1 MVCRGADGAILGAAS
16 YTCLDSTRL
25 FARLGDPALSGLV
38 RQNAGG
44 RTLLISGLF
53 VPRGE
58 RQSDLCQLLIT
69 EVLTLALSREFT
81 YALYLPLEGAASGYG
96 RQLLTLQ
103 GFIPAGDSTDA
114 LAVDMR
120 CPIVLSRN
128 VDTAVKAPFS
138 SAPRVL
144 GAIAAAHRRL
154 QAALTRLQPGSLVLS
169 LSAGVIYHR
178 LLQRITGRNGVPA
191 EPTDPRVLGPDICV
205 PYGKILRGV
214 AVPNTVTKTLR
225 TDKVYEP
232 DLSAYSIEA
241 YPDYSPLADQVR
253 TIHAFARPAI
263 LVDDMLHDGKRI
275 RRLAPLFAQT
285 NTPVDQV
292 LVGYL
297 TGMGRDLMEQLGYS
311 VDAIYYLPNLRL
323 RFVESTLY
331 PFIGGDTVRRSE
343 ALPGGLQPAVNRIL
357 PYAAPEY
364 AGMDDETA
372 WELSLCCLENARDI
386 LLALET
392 EFRALYARNLT
403 LSRLG
408 EAVILPLCPDKGG
421 CMTYDLS
428 RAASTYLEGDIELLK
443 RMRPAKK

>member
-1 MVCRGADGAILGAAS
+1 
-16 YTCLDSTRL
+16 
-25 FARLGDPALSGLV
+25 
-38 RQNAGG
+38 
-44 RTLLISGLF
+44 
-53 VPRGE
+53 
-58 RQSDLCQLLIT
+58 
-69 EVLTLALSREFT
+69 
-81 YALYLPLEGAASGYG
+81 
-96 RQLLTLQ
+96 
-103 GFIPAGDSTDA
+103 
-114 LAVDMR
+114 MR

-138 SAPRVL
+138 SSPRVL
-144 GAIAAAHRRL
+144 SAIANAHRRL
-154 QAALTRLQPGSLVLS
+154 QAALTKLQPGSLVLS

-191 EPTDPRVLGPDICV
+191 EPTNPRVLGPDICV

-232 DLSAYSIEA
+232 DLSSYSIEA

-253 TIHAFARPAI
+253 TIHAFDRPVI

-285 NTPVDQV
+285 GTPVDQV

-331 PFIGGDTVRRSE
+331 PFIGGDTSPCPAACSPPSTASCPMPPRSTPAWTTRPPGSCPSAALKTPATSSWRWRRSS
-343 ALPGGLQPAVNRIL
+343 APSTPA
-357 PYAAPEY
+357 
-364 AGMDDETA
+364 T
-372 WELSLCCLENARDI
+372 
-386 LLALET
+386 
-392 EFRALYARNLT
+392 
-403 LSRLG
+403 
-408 EAVILPLCPDKGG
+408 
-421 CMTYDLS
+421 
-428 RAASTYLEGDIELLK
+428 
-443 RMRPAKK
+443 